1 MENGGQ
7 DKENRSNP
15 EPVAGERRAEVV
27 KVPVEFAIEEV
38 KSYAIES
45 EKTWAG
51 IKFCYIIIGLIG
63 LESVIMILYFVFATY
78 SLKSLVQPLTTESVD
93 IFKEARAAIVDD
105 ILRISNV
112 SGQRPV
118 ADTNAASG
126 LHIRRSLEKTGF
138 RGGRRLAYA

>member
-38 KSYAIES
+38 KSDAIES

-78 SLKSLVQPLTTESVD
+78 SLKSLVQPLTTESVE

-105 ILRISNV
+105 ILRISNLFLG
-112 SGQRPV
+112 SILLPILTLLLGYIYG
-118 ADTNAASG
+118 A
-126 LHIRRSLEKTGF
+126 RSK
-138 RGGRRLAYA
+138 RLDSEEEGD